1 MEHRA
6 RKKRR
11 MEHANRRTAPGGRT
25 PIREEREGLR
35 HNRRWSRIGLLLLLT
50 GLGFVVMGYHPGL
63 EDDGI
68 YLPAVKADLHPALY
82 PYNSAFFRLQVQA
95 TVFDGTMANF
105 VRATHLPL
113 SWAEMLWQLLS
124 IFVVLWALH
133 RIARKLFAE
142 PGAQW
147 AAVALVS
154 AMLTLPVSGTALY
167 LMDQHLHP
175 RNIAAAMILVAVDR
189 VLEGRRWQA
198 AAVLAPAFLM
208 HPIMAAMGISFC
220 VFLGAALSETSP
232 VRLRAL
238 RSSAA
243 SAAPLGWILEP
254 PNPVWKKAL
263 DTRTYYYLY
272 KWTWYEWLGALA
284 PLAMFW
290 GLWRWARRR
299 NETVL
304 ARFALAVFAYGV
316 FQQALAMA
324 LLAPPQW
331 LRLAPLQPMRYL
343 QLVYFFMVLIGG
355 GLLGRL
361 VLRGKVWR
369 WAVFLLA
376 ANGGMMWSQCAQYP
390 ASRHLEWPG
399 RKAESE
405 WLQAF
410 RWIRAHTPV
419 DAYFALDPYYLRAPG
434 EDYHGFRA
442 LAERSQLADAIKDA
456 AAVTQ
461 VPELAERWDR
471 QVTAEQGWQH
481 FRLADFERLKRE
493 FGVNWVVVER
503 AQRAGLQCPWQG
515 GSLAVCEIP

>member
-1 MEHRA
+1 M
-6 RKKRR
+6 K
-11 MEHANRRTAPGGRT
+11 
-25 PIREEREGLR
+25 
-35 HNRRWSRIGLLLLLT
+35 HNGRWSRIGLLLLLT

-68 YLPAVKADLHPALY
+68 YLAAVKADLHPALY

-95 TVFDGTMANF
+95 TIFDGTIANF
-105 VRATHLPL
+105 VRATHVPVA
-113 SWAEMLWQLLS
+113 WAELLWQLLS
-124 IFVVLWALH
+124 IFVVLWACH
-133 RIARKLFAE
+133 RIAGKLFADSR
-142 PGAQW
+142 AQW

-175 RNIAAAMILVAVDR
+175 RNIATALILMAVDR
-189 VLEGRRWQA
+189 VLEGRRLQA
-198 AAVLAPAFLM
+198 AALLVPAFLM

-220 VFLGAALSETSP
+220 VFLGAALSETVP

-238 RSSAA
+238 RSETAA
-243 SAAPLGWILEP
+243 ALPLGWILEP

-316 FQQALAMA
+316 FQQALAMVM
-324 LLAPPQW
+324 LTPPEW
-331 LRLAPLQPMRYL
+331 IRLTPLQPMRYL
-343 QLVYFFMVLIGG
+343 QLVYFFMVLIAG
-355 GLLGRL
+355 GLLGRFA
-361 VLRGKVWR
+361 LRGKAWR

-376 ANGGMMWSQCAQYP
+376 ANGGMLWSQCAQYP
-390 ASRHLEWPG
+390 ASQHIEWPG
-399 RKAESE
+399 RKPENA

-410 RWIRAHTPV
+410 AWIRSNTPA

-461 VPELAERWDR
+461 VPELGETWDQ
-471 QVTAEQGWQH
+471 QVTAEQGWRR
-481 FRLADFERLKRE
+481 FGLADFERLKRE
-493 FGVNWVVVER
+493 FGVDWVVVAR
-503 AQRAGLQCPWQG
+503 GQTAGLDCRWHDQ
-515 GSLAVCEIP
+515 SLAVCRIP